1 MSWTCSI
8 KGDLATVKQYVEAEL
23 ERYINM
29 YGAYGTPDGD
39 AEAQDCRDAKRAV
52 LARIDA
58 VKVDPDQYAPAGY
71 RIDVQAYGS
80 RSSYDGTMSMH
91 VSVSREIIQIS
102 GG

>member
-1 MSWTCSI
+1 MSWTCSN
-8 KGDLATVKQYVEAEL
+8 KGNLELVKQYVEAEL

-39 AEAQDCRDAKRAV
+39 AEAQDCRDAKRAI

-58 VKVDPDQYAPAGY
+58 VKVEADQYAPAGY
-71 RIDVQAYGS
+71 LIDVQSYGS
-80 RSSYDGTMSMH
+80 RSSLDGTMSMH
-91 VSVSREIIQIS
+91 VSVSRAIIN